1 MTELKEIIRDIEAE
15 LECAE
20 GYAKEAVKHKHE
32 YPELASVYAQIAK
45 DDMGH
50 ADALHKQALAMIE
63 EKKREG
69 AEAPASMKAIWEYE
83 HERQIEDA
91 ANVRRLLDMYNM

>member
-1 MTELKEIIRDIEAE
+1 
-15 LECAE
+15 
-20 GYAKEAVKHKHE
+20 
-32 YPELASVYAQIAK
+32 
-45 DDMGH
+45 
-50 ADALHKQALAMIE
+50 MIE